1 MFVRIHKTSNMP
13 GIRNHKGSSAMLIT
27 YLRDKCMASE
37 EYYDNFFSHDMCHI
51 TPAEVIQRLDNNHRR
66 LKRKDD
72 KFYRIFI
79 CPSQEE
85 LADLIRQVTGQ
96 QVTEFEQLTMEE
108 QIEVTDELK
117 KFTILCMRCY
127 SINFRREKIKG
138 VEDILWFGRIGNA
151 RYYKGTDRDVKEGR
165 AKSGDRKP
173 GLQLHVHIIVS
184 RNDVTQTVTLCP
196 LANSRGSVNI
206 LNGNKG
212 MIGFD
217 RWLWY
222 TVCSQ
227 AFDISYNHYY
237 S

>member
-1 MFVRIHKTSNMP
+1 MSYNP
-13 GIRNHKGSSAMLIT
+13 CGG
-27 YLRDKCMASE
+27 Y
-37 EYYDNFFSHDMCHI
+37 
-51 TPAEVIQRLDNNHRR
+51 
-66 LKRKDD
+66 

-206 LNGNKG
+206 LNGKKG